1 VKNHKHEGLRIDRQC
16 DQSQKEIQDHS
27 DQEGETRAPTPPMD
41 KNIDQ
46 LSSPSL
52 EKENMSDQVISQE
65 KLNTEDK
72 TPHN

>member
-1 VKNHKHEGLRIDRQC
+1 VKNHKHESLWIYKQC
-16 DQSQKEIQDHS
+16 DQTQKETQDHS
-27 DQEGETRAPTPPMD
+27 DQEGETRAPMPPMD
-41 KNIDQ
+41 KNINQ

-52 EKENMSDQVISQE
+52 EKENMSDKVISQE